1 MAIKIG
7 WEGRFFEDF
16 EVGDIYRCRYGR
28 TLSEADNTWFTL
40 LTNNTNQIHFNR
52 EYARSTEFGQCLINS
67 TLTLAIVTGMSVADV
82 SEHGIA
88 LGWDEVRLPNPL
100 FAGDTLFAETEV
112 LEKRESNS
120 RPSQGIVRVRTRGL
134 QQDGKPVIEM
144 TRSVLV
150 WKRDQAPSSDV
161 FPSAT

>member
-1 MAIKIG
+1 MLGPVLGGQVK
-7 WEGRFFEDF
+7 
-16 EVGDIYRCRYGR
+16 
-28 TLSEADNTWFTL
+28 
-40 LTNNTNQIHFNR
+40 
-52 EYARSTEFGQCLINS
+52 FGQCLINS

-88 LGWDEVRLPNPL
+88 LGWEEVRLPNPL

-150 WKRDQAPSSDV
+150 WKRDHAPSRDV